1 MGCCFSHTNTTKRG
15 PSHPKPPSRHH
26 HHSPPQPHKPNVT
39 ATRTPP
45 PLEEETVKE
54 VLSETPIIVEP
65 QKTTPVSTTAAATTT
80 TQTQEPKI
88 LTQKNNKKH
97 QQDQEI
103 SQASE
108 ICSNITDTLSTAT
121 TTTAATTT
129 TITDIREDE
138 VTSKKNVNKSPA
150 KVPKK
155 RPHTGDRE
163 RLPKPP
169 AKTIG
174 QVMIRTAAGQRNVG
188 SSGVRRDFGRSPGT
202 RTAGGVGRGRV
213 GSSPGKVTGEAGGRS
228 VERKKEET
236 VNGTVLMQQQQEGN
250 ESLENPLVSLE
261 GFIFL

>member
-1 MGCCFSHTNTTKRG
+1 MGCCFSYTDTTKRG

-26 HHSPPQPHKPNVT
+26 HHSPPPPHKPNVT

-54 VLSETPIIVEP
+54 VLSETPIIVKT
-65 QKTTPVSTTAAATTT
+65 QKTTLVSTTAAATTT
-80 TQTQEPKI
+80 QPQEPKI

-97 QQDQEI
+97 QEDQEI

-108 ICSNITDTLSTAT
+108 ICNNVNDTLSTAT

-138 VTSKKNVNKSPA
+138 VTSKKRVNKSPA
-150 KVPKK
+150 KVRKK

-163 RLPKPP
+163 RVPKPP
-169 AKTIG
+169 AKTTG
-174 QVMIRTAAGQRNVG
+174 QVIIRTAAGQRNVG

-213 GSSPGKVTGEAGGRS
+213 GASPGKVTAEAGGRS

-236 VNGTVLMQQQQEGN
+236 VNGTVLMQQRQEGN